1 MPTKTF
7 DESKIRRNTDG
18 TFADKDKHHAPNEL
32 PSISAHDQ
40 PVGDRFTQSMY
51 GIAEELFDHKQ
62 DWDDLPVGGCY
73 RLNEWGDYVTED
85 EWDRTWQDHDLERKA
100 WMGVTNEWFDP
111 EDLPNMTPREIEAA
125 YDDDDLS
132 PDVSFCTEKYEDDM
146 EDAKRANYWGLPDAR
161 AHSEHADQS
170 AREANRIYADMDM
183 AQVIEHKHRNGSD
196 DGTTSDSA
204 RNRLMAETM
213 PTDDKDA
220 IGALSVA
227 MDYSP
232 QYESLRNLNTMMPD
246 STVDYYPQLWHAN
259 TDALVKQAASG
270 HGVNRE
276 NTRRMIAVLNQV
288 ADHCRNDDNQAS
300 LAMAQIAVGHLALG
314 ERHRAAREAREALD
328 YVDKRSDMYTAKTRH
343 IVQAILD
350 NTTNLD

>member
-1 MPTKTF
+1 MPTKSF

-18 TFADKDKHHAPNEL
+18 TFANKDKHHAPNEL

-40 PVGDRFTQSMY
+40 PVGDRFSQSMY
-51 GIAEELFDHKQ
+51 SIAEELFDHKQ
-62 DWDDLPVGGCY
+62 DWDELPVGGCY

-111 EDLPNMTPREIEAA
+111 EDLPNMTPREIEAT

-132 PDVSFCTEKYEDDM
+132 PDVSFYTEKHEDDI
-146 EDAKRANYWGLPDAR
+146 EDANGTN
-161 AHSEHADQS
+161 ADQ
-170 AREANRIYADMDM
+170 AMRDANRSYADMDVEP
-183 AQVIEHKHRNGSD
+183 VIEHKHCNGFD
-196 DGTTSDSA
+196 DGATSDTA
-204 RNRLMAETM
+204 RNRLMTETTPM
-213 PTDDKDA
+213 EDKDA
-220 IGALSVA
+220 IGTLSVA

-232 QYESLRNLNTMMPD
+232 KYESLSNLNMMMPNTD
-246 STVDYYPQLWHAN
+246 VDYHPDHWESSMD
-259 TDALVKQAASG
+259 TLVSQAASG

-276 NTRRMIAVLNQV
+276 NTRRMVAALNQV

-300 LAMAQIAVGHLALG
+300 LAMAQTAVGHLALG

-328 YVDKRSDMYTAKTRH
+328 YVDKQSDTYTAKTRH
-343 IVQAILD
+343 IVQAILEH
-350 NTTNLD
+350 TTDLD